1 MPPLLEVIELSH
13 NFGGLKA
20 LDDFSLEILP
30 GELVGLIGPNGAG
43 KTTVFNLITGVFR
56 LSQGAIRFRGE
67 DISDWRS
74 HRITAAG
81 IARTFQNIR
90 LFKDL
95 SVLDNVRLGAFAQ
108 HHYSLLDAL
117 RRSRRFAATEQ
128 ELTRQAFELL
138 ARFNLT
144 HYAHTPA
151 RHLPYGEQRRIE
163 MARALISRP
172 QLLLLDEPAA
182 GMNSSETEDLIRL
195 IRTLKDDFALTILLI
210 EHQMRVVVNLCQ
222 RLTVLDFG
230 ETIATGSPRE
240 IQHHPAVLEAYLGKD
255 GDLFAA
261 EPGKDEG
268 TP

>member
-1 MPPLLEVIELSH
+1 
-13 NFGGLKA
+13 
-20 LDDFSLEILP
+20 
-30 GELVGLIGPNGAG
+30 GPNGAG

-56 LSQGAIRFRGE
+56 ISQGRIFFRSE
-67 DISDWRS
+67 NISDWRS

-90 LFKDL
+90 LFKEL

-108 HHYSLLDAL
+108 HRYSLLDAL
-117 RRSRRFAATEQ
+117 RRSRRFHDSEQ
-128 ELTRQAFELL
+128 QITNQAFALL
-138 ARFNLT
+138 ERFNLT

-151 RHLPYGEQRRIE
+151 RHLAYGEQRRIE

-182 GMNSSETEDLIRL
+182 GMNQSETEDLIRR
-195 IRTLKDDFALTILLI
+195 IRQLQADFALTILLI

-222 RLTVLDFG
+222 RLIVLDFG
-230 ETIATGSPRE
+230 QTIAAGTPQE
-240 IQHHPAVLEAYLGKD
+240 IQRHPQVLEAYLGKD
-255 GDLFAA
+255 GDLLSEAP
-261 EPGKDEG
+261 EPDEE